1 VRDLLEQ
8 YVPRV
13 YRFALRLARDPHKAE
28 ELTQETF
35 LRAWRGRRRLRHLD
49 AARTWLFK
57 IAVNLWRDQIRR
69 AKRSPRRVEI
79 AWDDR
84 ASRQTVPEQ
93 GMIDEED
100 VQFALV
106 AMDSL
111 PARQRQVLYLHAC
124 EELSIDQIAGVLGI
138 TTDAAKASLSLAR
151 KAMRRKLKDSCRD
164 RSGMG

>member
-1 VRDLLEQ
+1 LLEQ

-13 YRFALRLARDPHKAE
+13 YRFALRLARDPHQAE

-35 LRAWRGRRRLRHLD
+35 LRAWRGRRRLRQPE
-49 AARTWLFK
+49 AARTWLFR
-57 IAVNLWRDQIRR
+57 IAANLWRDHVRR
-69 AKRSPRRVEI
+69 AKRSPQKLEI

-84 ASRQTVPEQ
+84 AGSQTGPEQ

-106 AMDSL
+106 ALDSL

-124 EELSIDQIAGVLGI
+124 EEMSIAQIAEVLEI
-138 TTDAAKASLSLAR
+138 TADAAKASLSLAR
-151 KAMRRKLKDSCRD
+151 KAMRRKLKDFP
-164 RSGMG
+164 GTVPA